1 MASSMVRASTLPS
14 SSKRRFTFSSN
25 GTSKWLLAFSAGGG
39 SDRGTETYQKQR
51 EISRDAEFH
60 GDERHHRGRSRGERE
75 GGRQAEKDAG
85 EWKRNLSSPP
95 SPTFGMGQSCPPSP
109 QTNFPAAHHSGGTS
123 YVAAVSSP
131 RGTTSAVGTPGSTGQ
146 GQVQSNYT
154 PVCLWRPCSEPGLPR
169 HRPPT
174 LHLAEPRQL
183 LWRWGVG
190 SGLSPGGRPTAYC
203 LSGKRAA
210 PEWAEALTWV
220 RGFLVLIVSAERLLN
235 LGAGDLAGG
244 GHSRGLDALIM

>member
-25 GTSKWLLAFSAGGG
+25 GTSRWLLAFSAGGG
-39 SDRGTETYQKQR
+39 SGRGTETYQKQR

-75 GGRQAEKDAG
+75 GGRQAEKDG
-85 EWKRNLSSPP
+85 GGWKGNLSFPP

-109 QTNFPAAHHSGGTS
+109 QTNFPAAHHSGDTS

-131 RGTTSAVGTPGSTGQ
+131 RGTTSAMGTPGSTSQ

-154 PVCLWRPCSEPGLPR
+154 RVCLWRPCSEPGLPR

-174 LHLAEPRQL
+174 PFTLQ
-183 LWRWGVG
+183 
-190 SGLSPGGRPTAYC
+190 SPGSF
-203 LSGKRAA
+203 SGG
-210 PEWAEALTWV
+210 EE
-220 RGFLVLIVSAERLLN
+220 G
-235 LGAGDLAGG
+235 
-244 GHSRGLDALIM
+244 GLDSVQRVGPLPIVYQVKGQLQSGPRPPPVSGASLC